1 VNTNIEQRIR
11 EYVGDDPDK
20 LTLLLAQVVHMAGE
34 HGCEDELARAIVA
47 HGGSVALLVDYYQS
61 RATEVIEHDIH
72 VTEHGED
79 SEDGDCEN
87 GRNCEPVGCNA
98 D

>member
-1 VNTNIEQRIR
+1 MNTNIEQRISG
-11 EYVGDDPDK
+11 YVGDDPDK

-61 RATEVIEHDIH
+61 RATEVVEHDID
-72 VTEHGED
+72 VTEHEED
-79 SEDGDCEN
+79 EDCEN
-87 GRNCEPVGCNA
+87 GKNCEPVGCTA